1 MERLLE
7 GGMVGNEGWGW
18 EWGGK
23 LRGRSLPAQRL
34 AVSGRLGGGN

>member
-7 GGMVGNEGWGW
+7 GGMVGNEGWGR